1 MYTKVTWDK
10 LQQGDFFFIEFE
22 EYGSLIYQKVS
33 EKNGYNT
40 VLLNTGELCQ
50 IHTSPDTLYSKVTVS
65 FNIHDD

>member
-22 EYGSLIYQKVS
+22 EYGSLIYQKIS
-33 EKNGYNT
+33 EKHGYNT

-50 IHTSPDTLYSKVTVS
+50 IYASPDKLYNKVTVS
-65 FNIHDD
+65 FNIHGD